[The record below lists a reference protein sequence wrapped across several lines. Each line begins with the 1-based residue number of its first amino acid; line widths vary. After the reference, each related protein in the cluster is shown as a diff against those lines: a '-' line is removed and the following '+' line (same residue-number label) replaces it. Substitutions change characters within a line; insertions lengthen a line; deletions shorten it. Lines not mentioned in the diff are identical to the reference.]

1 MHCGVIKGQNG
12 GHDACMQGGA
22 GPPCKQIPSLTD
34 GDETDDGETRLDAVQ
49 HSRTGFLKSY
59 IVPRKVCFEGL
70 LLSDSWKRASEPL

>member
-34 GDETDDGETRLDAVQ
+34 GDETDDGETRLDAV
-49 HSRTGFLKSY
+49 TLW
-59 IVPRKVCFEGL
+59 
-70 LLSDSWKRASEPL
+70 SWIG